1 MILYAMKKTL
11 FLMGL
16 LYIAVACGPKNE
28 EVQDEQVEVAPP
40 AEALDSIADTK
51 KDGLFTD
58 ENDINPTMPVPQP
71 VLQLLAEKYQGWET
85 PTLTEE
91 AQEQAENRL
100 QAPVI
105 VRGDLDGDTRQDLA
119 LQLQQG
125 DDLVILAALQE
136 QEGTYKLYELKRD
149 IMFNE
154 RGTLKSLYY
163 LYLVEQGDTL
173 RNKEEN
179 DDMEAAHD
187 AVAVGIEG
195 KDVVYLYERGTF
207 TPYSVSN

>member
-1 MILYAMKKTL
+1 MKKTL
-11 FLMGL
+11 YLLGL
-16 LYIAVACGPKNE
+16 LSLAVACGPKNE

-40 AEALDSIADTK
+40 REALDSIANPK
-51 KDGLFTD
+51 KDGLITD
-58 ENDINPTMPVPQP
+58 VNNINPTMPMPQP
-71 VLQLLAEKYQGWET
+71 VLQLLTEQYQGWEK

-91 AQEQAENRL
+91 ALEQAENHL
-100 QAPVI
+100 QPPTI
-105 VRGDLDGDTRQDLA
+105 VRGDFDGDTRQDLA

-125 DDLVILAALQE
+125 DDLVIVAVLQE
-136 QEGTYKLYELKRD
+136 QEGTYRLYELKRD

-173 RNKEEN
+173 RNEEEN
-179 DDMEAAHD
+179 DDIEAAHD

-195 KDVVYLYERGTF
+195 ENVVYLYDNGEFSR
-207 TPYSVSN
+207 YSISS

>member
-1 MILYAMKKTL
+1 MKKTL
-11 FLMGL
+11 YLMGL

-28 EVQDEQVEVAPP
+28 EMQDEQVEVAPP
-40 AEALDSIADTK
+40 AEALDSIADTE
-51 KDGLFTD
+51 KDAVVTD
-58 ENDINPTMPVPQP
+58 ENDINPTMPMPQP
-71 VLQLLAEKYQGWET
+71 VLQLLTEKYQGWEK

-91 AQEQAENRL
+91 ALEQAENHP

-105 VRGDLDGDTRQDLA
+105 VRGDFDGDTRQDLA

-125 DDLVILAALQE
+125 DDLVIVAALQE
-136 QEGTYKLYELKRD
+136 QEGAYKLHELQRD

-173 RNKEEN
+173 RNGEEN
-179 DDMEAAHD
+179 DEIAAAHD

-195 KDVVYLYERGTF
+195 EAVVYLYIGGTF
-207 TPYSVSN
+207 SPYSISS